1 MYDRCD
7 HRDQTKPF
15 QLRKEKKSVMGAIY
29 MQILASN
36 MNNLQNIGFRP
47 TLHGVR
53 WIPLVEADFSV

>member
-1 MYDRCD
+1 
-7 HRDQTKPF
+7 
-15 QLRKEKKSVMGAIY
+15 MGAIY